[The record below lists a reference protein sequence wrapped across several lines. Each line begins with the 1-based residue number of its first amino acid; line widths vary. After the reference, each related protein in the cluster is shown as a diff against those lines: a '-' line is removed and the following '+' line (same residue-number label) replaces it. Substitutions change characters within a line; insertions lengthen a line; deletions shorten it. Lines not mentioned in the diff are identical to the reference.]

1 MNLLPIQDELRW
13 IGVTM
18 KARIWMLF
26 FLFLLSQTLIPV
38 PTALA
43 DTGPKPSMDF
53 TFTGEPVSIVSG
65 ILYECE
71 QADCSDAAPLGE
83 FGPQRFYCDAESCG
97 AVAYGFAPY
106 HRIEIEF
113 SDGQT
118 RTSNIFETAGFDSKY
133 TVTVR
138 PDDLLVESQFS
149 LGMFPRTGTFLV
161 LCACLCTIG
170 LLVVGLAIF
179 LIRRRSK
186 S

>member
-1 MNLLPIQDELRW
+1 
-13 IGVTM
+13 M
-18 KARIWMLF
+18 KSRVWMPV
-26 FLFLLSQTLIPV
+26 FLFLLSQVLIPAHS
-38 PTALA
+38 ALA

-53 TFTGEPVSIVSG
+53 MFTGESVTIVSG

-71 QADCSDAAPLGE
+71 QVDCSDAAPLGE
-83 FGPQRFYCDAESCG
+83 FGPQRFYCDGESCG

-118 RTSNIFETAGFDSKY
+118 RMSNVFETAGFDSKY

-161 LCACLCTIG
+161 VCGCLCMLG

>member
-1 MNLLPIQDELRW
+1 MNPKLLKSLLLA
-13 IGVTM
+13 V
-18 KARIWMLF
+18 L
-26 FLFLLSQTLIPV
+26 LFLPSH
-38 PTALA
+38 TALA

-53 TFTGEPVSIVSG
+53 TFTGEPVTIVSG

-97 AVAYGFAPY
+97 AVAYGFSPY
-106 HRIEIEF
+106 HKIEIEF

-118 RTSNIFETAGFDSKY
+118 RQSNIFETAGFDSKY

-138 PDDLLVESQFS
+138 QEDLLVEAQFS
-149 LGMFPRTGTFLV
+149 LGIFPRTGTFLV
-161 LCACLCTIG
+161 LCACLCIIG
-170 LLVVGLAIF
+170 LLVIGLAIF
-179 LIRRRSK
+179 LIRRRSQ